1 MLIRESPVKIT
12 LTVQLVLTIDPSEQ
26 YPLAAI
32 SELLAKQN
40 ITSMLVETLVECLN
54 ERLVESYCG
63 EKHIH
68 GNGTKRFQRSATCT
82 RSAVT
87 TAGEHTFR
95 LDYVED
101 TAAGEDEQSHFRP
114 VENLIEFDG
123 KKRYQEDI
131 STKAVDLATTLSFR
145 DAASAGDGFEQTPS
159 PDTIQRR
166 VTEYGKKLSAFVS
179 DHIPGTETDT
189 VIPDGTKCHSQDDDC
204 SQHEVQITL
213 AEDDDE
219 ESRSVLDVSV
229 NADWNDIA
237 GELDEQNAITDDAAV
252 VSDGERCLVTAF
264 TEETREHQRD
274 LVHVPRSLRHR
285 LSVDGALDLETRKG
299 VISEVS
305 GELYH
310 LKNSVEKHRPAEE
323 YSAIRDRIARTR
335 ERIEKTTWQLEQLG
349 SEKAAAYLRR
359 GLPSMLTFAKKALD
373 GVEVRWTSN
382 PVERAMGEVAKR
394 CKRDWMQWS
403 QVGLDAVLQLRL
415 IKYQDPDRYSQFFDE
430 VLCRST
436 HEQIQC
442 TVSVEATEGEV

>member
-1 MLIRESPVKIT
+1 MRESPVKIT
-12 LTVQLVLTIDPSEQ
+12 LTVQLVLTIDSTDQ

-32 SELLAKQN
+32 SEFLVKQN
-40 ITSMLVETLVECLN
+40 ITSLLVESLVECLN
-54 ERLVESYCG
+54 DLLVENLCG
-63 EKHIH
+63 EKHAH
-68 GNGTKRFQRSATCT
+68 GNGNERFQRSATCT
-82 RSAVT
+82 RSAET
-87 TAGEHTFR
+87 TAGEHTFS

-101 TAAGEDEQSHFRP
+101 TAANDDEQSHFRP
-114 VENLIEFDG
+114 IEKLIQFDG
-123 KKRYQEDI
+123 KKHYQEDI
-131 STKAVDLATTLSFR
+131 STKAADHATTLSYR
-145 DAASAGDGFEQTPS
+145 GAASAGDGSEMPS

-166 VTEYGKKLSAFVS
+166 VKEHGKKLSSFVS
-179 DHIPGTETDT
+179 DHISGTETDT
-189 VIPDGTKCHSQDDDC
+189 VIPDGTKCHSQDDDR

-213 AEDDDE
+213 TEDDDG
-219 ESRSVLDVSV
+219 ESRSVLDISV

-237 GELDEQNAITDDAAV
+237 ADLDEQNAITDDAAV
-252 VSDGERCLVTAF
+252 VSDGERCLVTGF
-264 TEETREHQRD
+264 TEETRDHQRD

-285 LSVDGALDLETRKG
+285 LSVDGVLDLETRKEI
-299 VISEVS
+299 ISEVS

-373 GVEVRWTSN
+373 GVEVRWASN

-403 QVGLDAVLQLRL
+403 QVGLDVVFQLRL
-415 IKYQDPDRYSQFFDE
+415 IKYQNLDLYSQFLDE
-430 VLCRST
+430 ILCRST
-436 HEQIQC
+436 HEQIHC
-442 TVSVEATEGEV
+442 AVSVKATGGKV

>member
-1 MLIRESPVKIT
+1 MKESPIEIT

-32 SELLAKQN
+32 SEVLVKQN
-40 ITSMLVETLVECLN
+40 ITSLLVESLVECLN
-54 ERLVESYCG
+54 DLLVTNVCG
-63 EKHIH
+63 PKHAH
-68 GNGTKRFQRSATCT
+68 GNGNERFQRSVTRT
-82 RSAVT
+82 RSAET
-87 TAGEHTFR
+87 TAGEHTFT

-101 TAAGEDEQSHFRP
+101 TAASDDEQSHFRP
-114 VENLIEFDG
+114 VEKLIQFDG
-123 KKRYQEDI
+123 KRHYQEDI
-131 STKAVDLATTLSFR
+131 SAKAVDHATTLSYQ
-145 DAASAGDGFEQTPS
+145 DAASAGDGSEMPS

-166 VTEYGKKLSAFVS
+166 VKEYGKKLSSFVS
-179 DHIPGTETDT
+179 DHIPGTETDI
-189 VIPDGTKCHSQDDDC
+189 VIPDGTKCHSQDDNR

-213 AEDDDE
+213 PENDDG

-229 NADWNDIA
+229 NADWTDVA
-237 GELDEQNAITDDAAV
+237 ADLDEHNAITDDAAV

-285 LSVDGALDLETRKG
+285 LSVDGALDLETRKEI
-299 VISEVS
+299 ISEVS
-305 GELYH
+305 SELSQ

-335 ERIEKTTWQLEQLG
+335 ERIEKTTWQLEQFG

-382 PVERAMGEVAKR
+382 PVERAMGEVANR

-403 QVGLDAVLQLRL
+403 QVGLNAVLQLRL
-415 IKYQDPDRYSQFFDE
+415 VNYQDPTFYSQFFDE
-430 VLCRST
+430 LLCRST
-436 HEQIQC
+436 HKQIHC
-442 TVSVEATEGEV
+442 AVSVDATGGEV

>member
-1 MLIRESPVKIT
+1 MEESPIEIT

-32 SELLAKQN
+32 SEVLAKQN
-40 ITSMLVETLVECLN
+40 ITSILVEALVECLN
-54 ERLVESYCG
+54 ERLVENFCG
-63 EKHIH
+63 EKHAH
-68 GNGTKRFQRSATCT
+68 GNGNRRFQRSATCT

-87 TAGEHTFR
+87 TAGEHTFT

-101 TAAGEDEQSHFRP
+101 TFASQDEQSHFRP
-114 VENLIEFDG
+114 VENYIQFDG

-131 STKAVDLATTLSFR
+131 SSKAVDLATTLSYR
-145 DAASAGDGFEQTPS
+145 DAASAGDGFEKTPS

-166 VTEYGKKLSAFVS
+166 VKEYGKKLSAFVS
-179 DHIPGTETDT
+179 DHVSGIETDT
-189 VIPDGTKCHSQDDDC
+189 VIPDGTKCHSQDDDR

-213 AEDDDE
+213 AEDDDG

-229 NADWNDIA
+229 NADWNDVA
-237 GELDEQNAITDDAAV
+237 AELDEQDVITDDAAV

-299 VISEVS
+299 IISEVN

-310 LKNSVEKHRPAEE
+310 LKNSVEKHRPEEE

-335 ERIEKTTWQLEQLG
+335 ERIEKTTWQLEQFG

-403 QVGLDAVLQLRL
+403 QVGLNAVLQLRL
-415 IKYQDPDRYSQFFDE
+415 VKYQDPELYSQFFDE

-436 HEQIQC
+436 HEQIHC
-442 TVSVEATEGEV
+442 TVSVDATGGEV

>member
-1 MLIRESPVKIT
+1 MRESPIEIT

-32 SELLAKQN
+32 SEVLVEQN
-40 ITSMLVETLVECLN
+40 ITSLLVESLVECLN
-54 ERLVESYCG
+54 DLFVTNFCG
-63 EKHIH
+63 EKHAH
-68 GNGTKRFQRSATCT
+68 GNGNKRFQRSATRT
-82 RSAVT
+82 RSAET
-87 TAGEHTFR
+87 TAGEHTFT

-101 TAAGEDEQSHFRP
+101 TAASDDEQSHFRP
-114 VENLIEFDG
+114 VEKLIQFDG
-123 KKRYQEDI
+123 KRHYQEDI
-131 STKAVDLATTLSFR
+131 SAKAVDHATTLSYR
-145 DAASAGDGFEQTPS
+145 DAASAGDGSRMPS

-166 VTEYGKKLSAFVS
+166 VKEYGRKLSAVVS
-179 DHIPGTETDT
+179 DRISGTETDT
-189 VIPDGTKCHSQDDDC
+189 VIPDGTKCHSQDDNR

-213 AEDDDE
+213 AEDSDG

-229 NADWNDIA
+229 NADWTDVA
-237 GELDEQNAITDDAAV
+237 ADLDEQNAITDDCRV

-285 LSVDGALDLETRKG
+285 LSVDGVLDLETRKEI
-299 VISEVS
+299 ISEVS

-335 ERIEKTTWQLEQLG
+335 ERIEKTTWQLEQFG

-403 QVGLDAVLQLRL
+403 QIGLNAVLQLRL
-415 IKYQDPDRYSQFFDE
+415 IKYQDPDLYSQFFDK

-436 HEQIQC
+436 HEQIHC
-442 TVSVEATEGEV
+442 TVSVDATGGEV